1 MSGKILCI
9 ACQKSFV
16 PLAQR
21 EMGYKTLLGNYSAL
35 RLLSH
40 ALVGA
45 LFFFA
50 LSLSTSP
57 LLLAQSPVGAGASQA
72 IDAASPLATGH
83 DSDTDEAPGATH
95 LALKPP
101 LPFTQPLVGPL
112 VKRVYHDDIE
122 RRTMAFL
129 PQSLTHLTPIE
140 TPDEERWI
148 RVDLSE
154 QIVVAYEGKKAVRAF
169 TVSSGLPGTPTVTGE
184 FRIRTKVSE
193 QVMSGGVGRNAYYLP
208 GVKWVQYFYEEY
220 SFHGTYWHN
229 NFGQPMSHGC
239 LNMTNSDAKWL
250 FDWAGP
256 EWDGKTTWY
265 KSSKENPG
273 TLVIITE

>member
-1 MSGKILCI
+1 M
-9 ACQKSFV
+9 APRPV
-16 PLAQR
+16 RHA
-21 EMGYKTLLGNYSAL
+21 LLGP
-35 RLLSH
+35 
-40 ALVGA
+40 

-50 LSLSTSP
+50 LSLSMPTA
-57 LLLAQSPVGAGASQA
+57 LLAQSPVGVAVDGSNVGANQA
-72 IDAASPLATGH
+72 ANAASTMANTH
-83 DSDTDEAPGATH
+83 HSDTDEAPGATH
-95 LALKPP
+95 LTIKPP
-101 LPFTQPLVGPL
+101 LPFTQPVVGPL
-112 VKRVYHDDIE
+112 IKRAYHDDVD
-122 RRTMAFL
+122 RRTTAFM
-129 PQSLTHLTPIE
+129 PQSLAHLTPIE
-140 TPDEERWI
+140 APAEARWI

-154 QIVVAYEGKKAVRAF
+154 QIVVAYEGENAVRAF
-169 TVSSGLPGTPTVTGE
+169 VVSSGLPGTPTVTGE

-193 QVMSGGVGRNAYYLP
+193 QVMSGGEGRNYYYLP
-208 GVKWVQYFYEEY
+208 GVKWVQYFYEDY

-265 KSSKENPG
+265 KSSQENPG

>member
-1 MSGKILCI
+1 MREKIWCR
-9 ACQKSFV
+9 
-16 PLAQR
+16 AQR
-21 EMGYKTLLGNYSAL
+21 SLRYALLGT
-35 RLLSH
+35 
-40 ALVGA
+40 
-45 LFFFA
+45 LFFFV
-50 LSLSTSP
+50 LSLSTSTS
-57 LLLAQSPVGAGASQA
+57 LLAQSAVGAAVDGANRGVNQA
-72 IDAASPLATGH
+72 IDATSTLATSH
-83 DSDTDEAPGATH
+83 PSDTDEAPGATH
-95 LALKPP
+95 LAIKPP
-101 LPFTQPLVGPL
+101 LPFTKPLVGPL
-112 VKRVYHDDIE
+112 IKRAFHDDVE
-122 RRTMAFL
+122 RRTTAFL
-129 PQSLTHLTPIE
+129 PQSLSHLTPVKL
-140 TPDEERWI
+140 PNEERWI

-193 QVMSGGVGRNAYYLP
+193 QVMSGGVGRNYYYLP
-208 GVKWVQYFYEEY
+208 GVKWVQYFYEDY

-265 KSSKENPG
+265 KSSQENPG